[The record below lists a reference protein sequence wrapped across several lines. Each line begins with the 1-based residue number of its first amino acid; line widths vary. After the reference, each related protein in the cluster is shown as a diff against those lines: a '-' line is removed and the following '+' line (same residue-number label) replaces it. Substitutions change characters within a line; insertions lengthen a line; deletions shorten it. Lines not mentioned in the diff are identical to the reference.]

1 MIPTE
6 IKVCIL
12 PAEKGRATDDA
23 VRLAAKRA
31 LGEDIGE
38 IARSERGKPYFPQ
51 RQDLFLSVSHS
62 GDYFVCAFAPCEIGV
77 DLQEIKHARGETPE
91 SAPPRFKK
99 MAARFFHPKEAAYLE
114 SDTYLRFF
122 RIWTAKEAYV
132 KLTGQGIDNDF
143 ASLCILPEEGVL
155 PEMNSGSASWQAR
168 EKCFWQVDIISG
180 YSFCICSESAH
191 TYNILC

>member
-1 MIPTE
+1 MIETE
-6 IKVCIL
+6 NGYAL
-12 PAEKGRATDDA
+12 KGVTN
-23 VRLAAKRA
+23 
-31 LGEDIGE
+31 
-38 IARSERGKPYFPQ
+38 Q
-51 RQDLFLSVSHS
+51 
-62 GDYFVCAFAPCEIGV
+62 
-77 DLQEIKHARGETPE
+77 PE
-91 SAPPRFKK
+91 
-99 MAARFFHPKEAAYLE
+99 
-114 SDTYLRFF
+114 
-122 RIWTAKEAYV
+122 AKEAYV

>member
-1 MIPTE
+1 M
-6 IKVCIL
+6 
-12 PAEKGRATDDA
+12 
-23 VRLAAKRA
+23 RLAAKRA

-38 IARSERGKPYFPQ
+38 IARSERGKPYLAN
-51 RQDLFLSVSHS
+51 RKDLFLSVSHS
-62 GDYFVCAFAPCEIGV
+62 GNYFVCAFAPCEIGV

-99 MAARFFHPKEAAYLE
+99 MAARFFHPSEAAYLE

-143 ASLCILPEEGVL
+143 SNISILPEDGSL
-155 PEMNSGSASWQAR
+155 PEIKNGEASWQSGGKFFR
-168 EKCFWQVDIISG
+168 QVDIIPG